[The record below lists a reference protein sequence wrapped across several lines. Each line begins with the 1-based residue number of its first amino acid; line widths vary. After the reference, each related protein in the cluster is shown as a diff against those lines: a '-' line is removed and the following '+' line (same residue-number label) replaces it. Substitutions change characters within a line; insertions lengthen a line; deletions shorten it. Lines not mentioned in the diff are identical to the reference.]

1 MTEREILLKKI
12 QELQKELEKCSTPKS
27 ARRTRTKSPRSR
39 NYVVDY
45 SSLVQVTNGY
55 VHPEILQL
63 YKEKN
68 YGTKN

>member
-12 QELQKELEKCSTPKS
+12 QELQKELEKCSRPGS

-39 NYVVDY
+39 NYAVDY

-55 VHPEILQL
+55 VHPEILQM
-63 YKEKN
+63 YKEKVQ
-68 YGTKN
+68 